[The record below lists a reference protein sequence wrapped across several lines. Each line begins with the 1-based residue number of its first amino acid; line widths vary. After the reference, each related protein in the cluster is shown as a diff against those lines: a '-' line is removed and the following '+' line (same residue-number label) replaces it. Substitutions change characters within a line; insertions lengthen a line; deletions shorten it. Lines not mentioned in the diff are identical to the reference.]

1 MAMSEGRSM
10 EKAQQR
16 LRFFILWERLKSRK
30 LHIIGIRMQISQD
43 GRIRLPAILRKV
55 LEIQPG
61 DEMVMRLENGSIR
74 MIPLRQAVTVA
85 QKAVRK
91 YLPK

>member
-1 MAMSEGRSM
+1 
-10 EKAQQR
+10 
-16 LRFFILWERLKSRK
+16 
-30 LHIIGIRMQISQD
+30 MQISQD
-43 GRIRLPAILRKV
+43 GRIRLPANLRKV